1 VSTSR
6 EVDTSPADD
15 LMRVNMAATQP
26 HRQAWL
32 TGRLHT
38 GRGQPPCSSSL
49 YAVICLAMADA
60 KTCNTELVTDQ
71 YLSPEMT
78 MGECMGIV
86 GQVSALVTAPA
97 AVQLRSVRV

>member
-1 VSTSR
+1 
-6 EVDTSPADD
+6 
-15 LMRVNMAATQP
+15 
-26 HRQAWL
+26 
-32 TGRLHT
+32 
-38 GRGQPPCSSSL
+38 
-49 YAVICLAMADA
+49 MADA